1 MEYPLTISGKSLN
14 PRRGGRG
21 GEVRERPEPEYFELS
36 ADEVDTSSYDREIIA
51 ARNREIIAASH
62 SHAAMPIRTSA
73 GGRDTTQAM
82 THTAA
87 HISFMDAMLPEVS
100 EPSMNKNWNLFT
112 GATTAAAAIVLVSVL
127 SKRVA
132 AKTRDRLN
140 SRVIRGTKNPGSPKS
155 GHS

>member
-1 MEYPLTISGKSLN
+1 M
-14 PRRGGRG
+14 
-21 GEVRERPEPEYFELS
+21 RERPEPEYFELS
-36 ADEVDTSSYDREIIA
+36 ADEVDTSWYDREIIA

-62 SHAAMPIRTSA
+62 SHAATPLRTSA
-73 GGRDTTQAM
+73 GGRVTTQAM

-132 AKTRDRLN
+132 AKTRDRFDSMAN
-140 SRVIRGTKNPGSPKS
+140 RGTKNAVFPRS

>member
-1 MEYPLTISGKSLN
+1 MEYTLIIPGKSLN

-21 GEVRERPEPEYFELS
+21 GEGRERPEPEYFELS
-36 ADEVDTSSYDREIIA
+36 GDEVDT
-51 ARNREIIAASH
+51 EIIAASH
-62 SHAAMPIRTSA
+62 SRAAMPIRTSA
-73 GGRDTTQAM
+73 GGRDTTQAT
-82 THTAA
+82 THTVA
-87 HISFMDAMLPEVS
+87 HISFVDAMLPEVS